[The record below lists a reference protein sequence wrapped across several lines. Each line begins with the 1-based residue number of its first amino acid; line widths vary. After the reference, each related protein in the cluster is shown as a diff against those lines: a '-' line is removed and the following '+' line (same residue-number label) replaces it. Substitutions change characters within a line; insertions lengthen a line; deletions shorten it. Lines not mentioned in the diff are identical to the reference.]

1 MRQDDPSDLSP
12 DALIAID
19 DRSPPLAFLWK
30 LWIYTNYD
38 CNLKCSYC
46 VAKSGPTVPQR
57 ALGMDNVK
65 RLVDESVELGFEH
78 VFFTGG
84 EPFILNEI
92 YEMLA
97 YSSARIKTTVLTNA
111 MLLRG
116 QRLEK
121 LCTIANDNLI
131 VQVSLDG
138 GRPEDHDAYRG
149 KGTWE
154 KTVEGIRLL
163 QEQGFRVRIG
173 TTETPVNSPHLSK
186 LCELHRSLGIPD
198 EDHFVRPL
206 AKRGY
211 SREGLELD
219 MSNLVPEVTVNLD
232 GIFWHPLSTDADM
245 QVSRKLFPLAESVE
259 KIREHLGVISYTG
272 KASLMTFT

>member
-1 MRQDDPSDLSP
+1 MIHDSSSELSP
-12 DALIAID
+12 DPTTQSD
-19 DRSPPLAFLWK
+19 DHQLPPAFLWK

-46 VAKSGPTVPQR
+46 VAKSGPNVSRR
-57 ALGMDNVK
+57 ALGVDNVK
-65 RLVDESVELGFEH
+65 RLVEEAVELGFEH

-84 EPFILNEI
+84 EPFILNDI

-121 LCTIANDNLI
+121 LCAVANEDLI

-163 QEQGFRVRIG
+163 QEQGFRVRLG
-173 TTETPVNSPHLSK
+173 TTETPVNASHLNL
-186 LCELHRSLGIPD
+186 LCEIHRSLGIPD
-198 EDHFVRPL
+198 QDHFVRPL

-219 MSNLVPEVTVNLD
+219 MGNLVPEVTVNVD
-232 GIFWHPLSTDADM
+232 GVFWHPLSTDADM
-245 QVSRKLFPLAESVE
+245 QVSKTLFPLAQSVQRIQE
-259 KIREHLGVISYTG
+259 QLTTISLTG